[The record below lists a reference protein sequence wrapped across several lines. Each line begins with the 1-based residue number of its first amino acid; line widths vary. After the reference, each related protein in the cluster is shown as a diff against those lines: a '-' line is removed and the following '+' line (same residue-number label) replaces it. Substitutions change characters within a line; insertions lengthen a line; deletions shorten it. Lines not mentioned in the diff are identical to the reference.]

1 MGRIFELLRP
11 RKPVIV
17 PMTILCTCLIVWSIF
32 STIFINERN
41 NSLGI
46 LSRERQ
52 KVPVRIIKQSDELF
66 KYKAL
71 EPYDF
76 QFTINNK
83 SMCSGLGADELI
95 MVIFVYTCP
104 HDSTLRQHVRNTWGN
119 KTVLEKYFKT
129 IVMFPLG
136 LSDNKIV
143 NQNIRSEGK
152 LHGDILQGN
161 FVDTYHN
168 LSYKAVM
175 TIRWTARYCQHIKF
189 LLKVD
194 IDIFVNVFAVVRL
207 LHDSYR

>member
-1 MGRIFELLRP
+1 M
-11 RKPVIV
+11 
-17 PMTILCTCLIVWSIF
+17 
-32 STIFINERN
+32 IFISERN
-41 NSLGI
+41 ISLGI

-52 KVPVRIIKQSDELF
+52 KVPVRIIKQSDDLF

-76 QFTINNK
+76 QFTTNNK
-83 SMCSGLGADELI
+83 SICSGLGEDELI

-104 HDSTLRQHVRNTWGN
+104 QDSILRQHVRNTWGN
-119 KTVLEKYFKT
+119 KTVLENYLKT
-129 IVMFPLG
+129 IVLFPLG

-168 LSYKAVM
+168 LSYKGVM
-175 TIRWTARYCQHIKF
+175 TIKWTARYCKHIKF

-207 LHDSYR
+207 LYDNYR